1 MGVRLMNLPDGVEIV
16 AVARNAEQDAPD
28 ADDAADPGRD
38 ST

>member
-28 ADDAADPGRD
+28 VEDGTAPGRD